1 MPLMPKPAP
10 RPGPPGGPGAP
21 RPAKSGLELQMKDL
35 FRTPVWHVD
44 LPPAEA
50 KKMNAAMMA
59 ETERLLTPRPNLPP
73 GANWQTDPV
82 LQDLPAF
89 KDLMDVTL
97 RIGGKIVEFLE
108 LKQGDLVMTGAWA
121 NVNPPG
127 GRNSNHTH
135 PNNYL
140 SAVYYVSIPEGEGRI
155 TFEDPRPQAYV
166 MMPPVE
172 RFGPYTSNTVNYPVQ
187 PGRLVFFPSWLTH
200 SVPMN
205 RSGKERVSIAMNLMF
220 RDYVE
225 ASSPA
230 LWKGTVP
237 VER

>member
-1 MPLMPKPAP
+1 MPLMPKPA
-10 RPGPPGGPGAP
+10 GPGRGPAP
-21 RPAKSGLELQMKDL
+21 RPAKTGLELEMRDL

-50 KKMNAAMMA
+50 ETVNAAMMA
-59 ETERLLTPRPNLPP
+59 EIERLLTPRPNLPA

-89 KDLMDVTL
+89 HDLMATTI
-97 RIGGKIVEFLE
+97 RIGKKICGFLQ
-108 LKQGDLVMTGAWA
+108 LKHDDLVVTGAWA

-127 GRNSNHTH
+127 GRNSDHTH
-135 PNNYL
+135 PNNFL

-155 TFEDPRPQAYV
+155 TFSDPRPQAYA
-166 MMPPVE
+166 MMPPVQK
-172 RFGPYTSNTVNYPVQ
+172 FGPYTSNTVNFPVQ
-187 PGRLVFFPSWLTH
+187 PGRLVLFPSWLTH
-200 SVPMN
+200 SVPVN
-205 RSGKERVSIAMNLMF
+205 RSGKERVSIAINLMF
-220 RDYVE
+220 ERYVE
-225 ASSPA
+225 QASPA